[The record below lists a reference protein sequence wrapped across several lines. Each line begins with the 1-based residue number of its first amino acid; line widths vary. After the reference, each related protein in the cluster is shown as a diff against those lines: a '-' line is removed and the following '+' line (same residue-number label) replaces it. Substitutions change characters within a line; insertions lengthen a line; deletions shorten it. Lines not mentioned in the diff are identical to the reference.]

1 MTNEMMMKVE
11 NLRNMIG
18 DGVDYK
24 ELERLTFR
32 NEKVPSISALR
43 RYNLLTIVR
52 IEEYKYEM
60 TEEELEEE
68 CGCDDD
74 YFNEWEWNDEEE
86 KYIMIIK
93 VNYYGIK

>member
-32 NEKVPSISALR
+32 NEKVPSISTLR

-52 IEEYKYEM
+52 TEEYKYEIP
-60 TEEELEEE
+60 EEELEDWD
-68 CGCDDD
+68 G
-74 YFNEWEWNDEEE
+74 YFDEGDWDEEKE

>member
-18 DGVDYK
+18 GGVDYK

-32 NEKVPSISALR
+32 NEKVPSISTLR

-52 IEEYKYEM
+52 TEEYKYEIP
-60 TEEELEEE
+60 EEELEDWD
-68 CGCDDD
+68 G
-74 YFNEWEWNDEEE
+74 YFDEGDWDEEKE